1 MWKRHLAFAAI
12 LLAILVLLTM
22 LAPRLYNFATT
33 GIFSGQAL
41 SFTTIDQG
49 DFLRG
54 GSQLQT
60 PTLHVIA
67 NAQDVGTLAQTVLTL
82 DPQFYDKQQQ
92 IVDQLSKLDY
102 NRSFAVLVLHGQ
114 RSSTGYGVT
123 VQQLTR
129 DDHRVRIG
137 ARFTEPGFMQGAGAA
152 FTDPYHIVAV
162 PKEGMWGQPIDF
174 ELYVGGQVV
183 ARTLHFIP

>member
-102 NRSFAVLVLHGQ
+102 NRSFAVLYQIRLK
-114 RSSTGYGVT
+114 SWIMW
-123 VQQLTR
+123 QLWPPM
-129 DDHRVRIG
+129 
-137 ARFTEPGFMQGAGAA
+137 EQGAIAYHFRQLLQLAA
-152 FTDPYHIVAV
+152 TLGLHLDQFAQIVKVTIGDRLIA
-162 PKEGMWGQPIDF
+162 
-174 ELYVGGQVV
+174 ELPQVLG
-183 ARTLHFIP
+183 RL